1 MLLFWRF
8 DLFWMATVQR
18 EREGRGER
26 EERGLNRGH
35 CGEDS
40 SR

>member
-26 EERGLNRGH
+26 GAGFEPGPLW
-35 CGEDS
+35 
-40 SR
+40 